1 LAAFLQDVILKI
13 LMPNTYKHGF
23 TLVELLIVIVVI
35 AILASISIVA
45 YNGIQNRAKNVATQS
60 DLRQIEG
67 FLELYNTENGSYPS
81 TGGLSRVYT
90 DANCSRAADSDGYK
104 GADWIPGLN
113 ILMKSGLP
121 QSNLAGAGISG
132 AGGCYTYASD
142 GVSYVLSA
150 WNAKFG
156 DPSTEA
162 LYRRLGWREMGN
174 FGSNQYYCN
183 HIAIGGTIGGVYT
196 ANRDYYKYSYTVSN
210 ITSCNET
217 PPAGA

>member
-1 LAAFLQDVILKI
+1 
-13 LMPNTYKHGF
+13 
-23 TLVELLIVIVVI
+23 
-35 AILASISIVA
+35 
-45 YNGIQNRAKNVATQS
+45 
-60 DLRQIEG
+60 
-67 FLELYNTENGSYPS
+67 
-81 TGGLSRVYT
+81 
-90 DANCSRAADSDGYK
+90 
-104 GADWIPGLN
+104 
-113 ILMKSGLP
+113 MKSGLP

-183 HIAIGGTIGGVYT
+183 HVSIGGTIGGVYT
-196 ANRDYYKYSYTVSN
+196 ATRDYYKYSYTISN
-210 ITSCNET
+210 ITNCNET